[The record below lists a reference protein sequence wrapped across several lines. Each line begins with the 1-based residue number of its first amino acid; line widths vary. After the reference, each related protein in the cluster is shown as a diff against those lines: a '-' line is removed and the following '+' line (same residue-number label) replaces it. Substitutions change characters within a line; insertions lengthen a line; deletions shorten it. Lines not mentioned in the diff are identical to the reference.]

1 MPKCKV
7 CKEVFTRSRPLQS
20 VCSPICAIA
29 LAQTKREQADRKIYK
44 VKKESLKTRSDYM
57 KEAQAAL
64 NAWIRLV
71 RDNGEPC
78 ISCGRHHT
86 GQYHAGHYRS
96 RGAMPML
103 ALEPRNIHKQ
113 CSVCNN
119 HKSGNL
125 TEYRI
130 NLLKKVGQAEVEWL
144 EGPHDA
150 RKYTIDD
157 LIEIRDKYRA
167 LVNEAKKIPPD

>member
-7 CKEVFTRSRPLQS
+7 CKQTFDRVRPLQA
-20 VCSPICAIA
+20 VCSPICALQ
-29 LAQTKREQADRKIYK
+29 LAQTKRKQAERKAYR
-44 VKKESLKTRSDYM
+44 VAKEKIKTRSDYM
-57 KEAQAAL
+57 REAQTAL

-71 RDNGEPC
+71 RDKDEPC
-78 ISCGRHHT
+78 ISCGRHHS

-113 CSVCNN
+113 CSICNN

-130 NLLKKVGQAEVEWL
+130 RLLAKVGQAELDWL
-144 EGPHDA
+144 EGPHEPK
-150 RKYTIDD
+150 KYTIED
-157 LIEIRDKYRA
+157 LRQIRDEYRMR
-167 LVNEAKKIPPD
+167 LRQAKKCP